1 MNNKPTESLLSLSI
15 QLLNDDQTSP
25 EDLDQMARL
34 LRDEIEEHRGI
45 DNVRLQ
51 SANNQP
57 PAGTKAGAEVFTI
70 GALLLAILPDT
81 LPAIIGFFQEW
92 TLRPGNQPVKIKAQI
107 ADRIIEVEF
116 DPRVTSRD
124 EIASL
129 AREFQSLVEAQAED

>member
-25 EDLDQMARL
+25 EDLDQMTRL